1 MKILIYSLLV
11 FYFMI
16 APSHAE
22 VIKDC
27 SELKSLVKKMKCKAS
42 NLNSKNFLKGTL
54 EYQKKAFEKKE
65 NNNQ

>member
-1 MKILIYSLLV
+1 
-11 FYFMI
+11 MI
-16 APSHAE
+16 AQLQAE
-22 VIKDC
+22 VTKDC
-27 SELKSLVKKMKCKAS
+27 SEMKSLVEKMKCKAS

>member
-1 MKILIYSLLV
+1 
-11 FYFMI
+11 MI

-27 SELKSLVKKMKCKAS
+27 SELKSFVKKMKCKTS
-42 NLNSKNFLKGTL
+42 NLKSKNFLKDTL
-54 EYQKKAFEKKE
+54 EYQKKAFEKKD

>member
-1 MKILIYSLLV
+1 
-11 FYFMI
+11 MI
-16 APSHAE
+16 GQLQAE

-27 SELKSLVKKMKCKAS
+27 SEMKSLVKKMKCKAS

>member
-1 MKILIYSLLV
+1 
-11 FYFMI
+11 MI
-16 APSHAE
+16 AQSQAE

-42 NLNSKNFLKGTL
+42 NLKSKNFLKDTL
-54 EYQKKAFEKKE
+54 EYQKKAFEKKD

>member
-1 MKILIYSLLV
+1 MKILIYWLLV
-11 FYFMI
+11 LYFMI
-16 APSHAE
+16 GPSHAD

-42 NLNSKNFLKGTL
+42 NLKSKNFLKGTL
-54 EYQKKAFEKKE
+54 EYQKKAFEKKD

>member
-1 MKILIYSLLV
+1 MKILIYWLLV
-11 FYFMI
+11 LYFMI
-16 APSHAE
+16 GPSHAD

-42 NLNSKNFLKGTL
+42 NLKSKNFLKGTL

>member
-1 MKILIYSLLV
+1 MKILIYPLLV
-11 FYFMI
+11 LYFMI
-16 APSHAE
+16 GQLQAE

-27 SELKSLVKKMKCKAS
+27 SEMKSLVKKMKCKAS

-54 EYQKKAFEKKE
+54 EYQKKAFEKKD